1 MDICLAILL
10 LTYVITMILEV
21 ITTKKQQKL
30 IREILDFNL
39 KLVAERGK
47 IVQIIIDSK
56 INSEDYLTTLEKI
69 EKILKGEDEW
79 YK

>member
-69 EKILKGEDEW
+69 EKILKGEDE
-79 YK
+79 

>member
-69 EKILKGEDEW
+69 EKILKGGDE
-79 YK
+79 

>member
-10 LTYVITMILEV
+10 FTYVITMILDV
-21 ITTKKQQKL
+21 ITTKKQQEL

-56 INSEDYLTTLEKI
+56 INGEDYLTTLEKI

>member
-10 LTYVITMILEV
+10 FTYVITMILDV
-21 ITTKKQQKL
+21 ITTKKQQEL

-56 INSEDYLTTLEKI
+56 INGEDYLTTLEKI
-69 EKILKGEDEW
+69 EKILKGEDE
-79 YK
+79 